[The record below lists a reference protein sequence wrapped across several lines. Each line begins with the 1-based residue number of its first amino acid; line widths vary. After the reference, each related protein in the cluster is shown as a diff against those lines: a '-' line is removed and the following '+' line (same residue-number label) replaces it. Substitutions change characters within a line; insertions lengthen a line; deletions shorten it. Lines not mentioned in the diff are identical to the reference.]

1 MGISFSQQRVLGIPS
16 NQFVRLLICGHAF
29 ICIRVGFKKWNKI
42 LILCSIVLG
51 TRYVML
57 GGYWQ
62 DTGKDYN
69 VEELKLELQ
78 ASNSFIQSVIQ
89 ELNVQKQAVAIKQQS
104 INKLSSSLR
113 QGIKRSY
120 FLY

>member
-1 MGISFSQQRVLGIPS
+1 
-16 NQFVRLLICGHAF
+16 
-29 ICIRVGFKKWNKI
+29 
-42 LILCSIVLG
+42 
-51 TRYVML
+51 ML